1 MCTTRTLRG
10 RCFRSAPGEVGLVLR
25 SLYGAHDAAERGR
38 ILNRLAE
45 LFDLAAD
52 EHERRRDVAVVT
64 QDLDERIREQEMA
77 AALHAEA
84 AAFALLADVEMSVL
98 AERAGIAAGADRR
111 DGPTSKP
118 LQAQG

>member
-52 EHERRRDVAVVT
+52 EHEQRRDVAVVT

-84 AAFALLADVEMSVL
+84 AAFALLADVELSVL